1 MGCCEVKNRPPNYYL
16 APQSQYPPQNY
27 QGAYNQNNMQKLK
40 QSVKDIDNYKNNKYK
55 PINNNDIEPLNDE
68 YPNSDNQ
75 KVNPPMSLGSSF
87 DVDNKGSYN
96 EINTRNS
103 NISPYGGMNS
113 TNYHC
118 VKTIEEAHDE
128 KIVCLIELSSGKI
141 ATGSYDCSIKIWN
154 LNTFECENAIRERE
168 YVLCLLEFE
177 KNMLL
182 SGTSNNTIQLWDLKN
197 TFGECL
203 HTYEGH
209 LLWINCLVKCNHKY
223 FASCSN
229 DSDIRIWDYFAN
241 KCINVLKGH
250 SECVLGLI
258 KLSDGRLCSCS
269 SDLTIK
275 IWNWELN
282 TCDKTLTGHTKW
294 VKCVYQL
301 NNGYILS
308 GSDDNTI
315 KVWKKDNNIKT
326 LIGHEHSIRSFC
338 QINDNLFASAS
349 FDKTIKIWDINNM
362 KCIQT
367 LVGHKSN
374 VIAVIKHTSGNLI
387 SCSNDETIKIWK
399 NV

>member
-1 MGCCEVKNRPPNYYL
+1 MGCCEVKNR
-16 APQSQYPPQNY
+16 SQYNGIPQQQNPSQNY
-27 QGAYNQNNMQKLK
+27 QGTFNQDNMQKSK
-40 QSVKDIDNYKNNKYK
+40 QPVKEFGNYKINKYNT
-55 PINNNDIEPLNDE
+55 INNNDIEHLNVD

-87 DVDNKGSYN
+87 DIDNRGSYN
-96 EINTRNS
+96 EVCIRNS
-103 NISPYGGMNS
+103 HNSLYEGMNS
-113 TNYHC
+113 TNYNC
-118 VKTIEEAHDE
+118 IKTIDDAHDE

-154 LNTFECENAIRERE
+154 LKTFECEDTIRENE
-168 YVLCLLEFE
+168 YVFCLLEFE

-197 TFGECL
+197 TFGQCL

-209 LLWINCLVKCNHKY
+209 LLWINSLVKCNHKF

-229 DSDIRIWDYFAN
+229 DTDIRIWDYFAN
-241 KCINVLKGH
+241 KCVNVLKGH
-250 SECVLGLI
+250 NECVLTMI
-258 KLSDGRLCSCS
+258 KLNDGRLCSGS

-282 TCDKTLTGHTKW
+282 ICDVTLTGHTKW
-294 VKCVYQL
+294 IKCVYQL

-315 KVWKKDNNIKT
+315 KVWKEDNNIKT
-326 LIGHEHSIRSFC
+326 LEGHQHSIRSFC
-338 QINDNLFASAS
+338 QINNNLFASAS
-349 FDKTIKIWDINNM
+349 FDKTIKIWDINSM

-367 LVGHKSN
+367 LKGHDSN
-374 VIAVIKHTSGNLI
+374 VIGILNHSSGNLI
-387 SCSNDETIKIWK
+387 SCSNDQTIKVWK
-399 NV
+399 ND

>member
-1 MGCCEVKNRPPNYYL
+1 MGCCEVKNR
-16 APQSQYPPQNY
+16 SQYNGIPQQQNPSQNY
-27 QGAYNQNNMQKLK
+27 QGTFNQDNMQKSK
-40 QSVKDIDNYKNNKYK
+40 QPVKEFGNYKINKYNT
-55 PINNNDIEPLNDE
+55 INNNDIEHLNVD

-87 DVDNKGSYN
+87 DIDNKGSYN
-96 EINTRNS
+96 EVSIRNS
-103 NISPYGGMNS
+103 HNSLYGGMNS
-113 TNYHC
+113 TNYNC
-118 VKTIEEAHDE
+118 IKTIDDAHDE

-154 LNTFECENAIRERE
+154 LKTFECEDTIRENE
-168 YVLCLLEFE
+168 YVFCLLEFE

-182 SGTSNNTIQLWDLKN
+182 SGTSNNIIQLWDLKN
-197 TFGECL
+197 TFGQCL

-209 LLWINCLVKCNHKY
+209 LLWINSLVKCNHKF

-241 KCINVLKGH
+241 KCVNVLKGH
-250 SECVLGLI
+250 NECVLTMI
-258 KLSDGRLCSCS
+258 KLNDGRLCSGS

-282 TCDKTLTGHTKW
+282 ICDVTLTGHTKW

-315 KVWKKDNNIKT
+315 KVWKEDNNIKT
-326 LIGHEHSIRSFC
+326 LEGHQHSIRSFC
-338 QINDNLFASAS
+338 QINNNLFASAS
-349 FDKTIKIWDINNM
+349 FDKTIKIWDINSM

-367 LVGHKSN
+367 LKGHDSN
-374 VIAVIKHTSGNLI
+374 VIGILNHSSGNLI
-387 SCSNDETIKIWK
+387 SCSNDHTIKIWK